1 MEYIK
6 LTIKGFIMGI
16 ANIIPG
22 LSGGTIA
29 LILGIYEKFIHSIN
43 NLFKDFKNNIKF
55 LLPILIGIGISIL
68 TMSNVIDYSYKN
80 FAVATTLFFMGLI
93 TGGVPMLYSK
103 VKNKKKSKLNIL
115 IIILTFSFVIFMAF
129 ANKIFDYQTIS
140 FANMNILSYIILLIV
155 GMIASATM
163 IIPGVSGSL
172 VLMLLGY
179 YYPIIELI
187 KNIFNI
193 QNIIILIVFGIGVLL
208 GIILISKL
216 IEYLFKKHETNTY
229 YGVLGFIYASIFAV
243 AIPVITN
250 YNITFNIIEVIIG
263 LILGVL
269 GYILAYKLGEK

>member
-187 KNIFNI
+187 KNI
-193 QNIIILIVFGIGVLL
+193 L
-208 GIILISKL
+208 SK
-216 IEYLFKKHETNTY
+216 
-229 YGVLGFIYASIFAV
+229 
-243 AIPVITN
+243 
-250 YNITFNIIEVIIG
+250 
-263 LILGVL
+263 
-269 GYILAYKLGEK
+269 

>member
-22 LSGGTIA
+22 VSGGTIA

-43 NLFKDFKNNIKF
+43 NLFKDLKNNIKF
-55 LLPILIGIGISIL
+55 LLPILIGIVISIL
-68 TMSNVIDYSYKN
+68 TMSNIIDYSYKN
-80 FAVATTLFFMGLI
+80 FAIATTLFFMGLI

-115 IIILTFSFVIFMAF
+115 IMVLTFSFVIFMAF

-193 QNIIILIVFGIGVLL
+193 QNIIILMVFGIGVLL

-243 AIPVITN
+243 AIPIVTN
-250 YNITFNIIEVIIG
+250 YSITFNIIEVIIG

>member
-22 LSGGTIA
+22 VSGGTIA

-43 NLFKDFKNNIKF
+43 NLFKDLKNNIKF
-55 LLPILIGIGISIL
+55 LLPILIGIVISIL
-68 TMSNVIDYSYKN
+68 TMSNIIDYSYKN
-80 FAVATTLFFMGLI
+80 FAIATTLFFMGLI

-103 VKNKKKSKLNIL
+103 VKNKKKSNLNIL
-115 IIILTFSFVIFMAF
+115 IMVLTFSFVIFMAF

-193 QNIIILIVFGIGVLL
+193 QNIIILMVFGIGVLL

-243 AIPVITN
+243 AIPVVTN
-250 YNITFNIIEVIIG
+250 YSITFNIIEVIIG

>member
-22 LSGGTIA
+22 VSGGTIA

-43 NLFKDFKNNIKF
+43 NLFKDLKNNIKF
-55 LLPILIGIGISIL
+55 LLPILIGIVISIL
-68 TMSNVIDYSYKN
+68 TMSNIIDYSYKN
-80 FAVATTLFFMGLI
+80 FAIATTLFFMGLI

-103 VKNKKKSKLNIL
+103 VKNKKKSNLNIL
-115 IIILTFSFVIFMAF
+115 IMVLTFSFVIFMAF

-140 FANMNILSYIILLIV
+140 FANTNILSYIILLIV

-193 QNIIILIVFGIGVLL
+193 QNIIILMVFGIGVLL

-243 AIPVITN
+243 AIPVVTN
-250 YNITFNIIEVIIG
+250 YSITFNIIEVIIG

>member
-22 LSGGTIA
+22 VSGGTIA

-43 NLFKDFKNNIKF
+43 NLFKDLKNNIKF
-55 LLPILIGIGISIL
+55 LLPILIGIVISIL
-68 TMSNVIDYSYKN
+68 TMSNIIDYSYKN
-80 FAVATTLFFMGLI
+80 FAIATTLFFMGLI

-103 VKNKKKSKLNIL
+103 VKNKKKSNLNIL
-115 IIILTFSFVIFMAF
+115 IMVLTFSFVIFMAF

-155 GMIASATM
+155 GMITSATM

-193 QNIIILIVFGIGVLL
+193 QNIIILMVFGIGVLL

-243 AIPVITN
+243 AIPVVTN
-250 YNITFNIIEVIIG
+250 YSITFNIIEVIIG
-263 LILGVL
+263 LILGVF